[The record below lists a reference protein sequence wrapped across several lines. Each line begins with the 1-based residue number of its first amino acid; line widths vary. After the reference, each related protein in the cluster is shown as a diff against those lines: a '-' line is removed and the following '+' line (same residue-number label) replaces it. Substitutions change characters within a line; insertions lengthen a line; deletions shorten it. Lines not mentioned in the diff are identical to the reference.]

1 MSVNSLKKALIR
13 KKNDLRHF
21 FNKLRYDYQATTEKP
36 VISRMKHV
44 VIHRL
49 DGKIGDAVCY
59 APFIRELKK
68 AAPESRI
75 TVLVTANI
83 QPVYEAIKEIDELKI
98 LPKKPSAKEID
109 SIAEEIG
116 SCDLYIHL
124 FEKLNGR
131 DFRLINRL
139 RPVWCATLDEN
150 VRLDNIGLY
159 RYTES
164 TSSARSTEKSSKETL
179 HFTELLFKI
188 LTIGGVD
195 DSSIDRSYM
204 KLFSEDLQSAP
215 EKYPFLTGGST
226 GNRKG
231 TVIFNPYG
239 ASSSRR
245 LSDEAVTA
253 ILKILREKTS
263 MQIVLWITPKERQAA
278 EQLVGK
284 SFSNDSG
291 ISFPENLNSIRDVI
305 TAMASCKLMIGV
317 DTGSAHVAACYSIP
331 ELTFYSNNMANYS
344 RWYALS
350 PVATNVIL
358 DNQFFG
364 DMSTEELCRQVNLFL
379 EKHSDIIS

>member
-1 MSVNSLKKALIR
+1 
-13 KKNDLRHF
+13 
-21 FNKLRYDYQATTEKP
+21 
-36 VISRMKHV
+36 
-44 VIHRL
+44 
-49 DGKIGDAVCY
+49 
-59 APFIRELKK
+59 
-68 AAPESRI
+68 
-75 TVLVTANI
+75 
-83 QPVYEAIKEIDELKI
+83 
-98 LPKKPSAKEID
+98 
-109 SIAEEIG
+109 
-116 SCDLYIHL
+116 
-124 FEKLNGR
+124 
-131 DFRLINRL
+131 
-139 RPVWCATLDEN
+139 
-150 VRLDNIGLY
+150 
-159 RYTES
+159 
-164 TSSARSTEKSSKETL
+164 
-179 HFTELLFKI
+179 
-188 LTIGGVD
+188 
-195 DSSIDRSYM
+195 M

-331 ELTFYSNNMANYS
+331 GHQRDS
-344 RWYALS
+344 
-350 PVATNVIL
+350 
-358 DNQFFG
+358 
-364 DMSTEELCRQVNLFL
+364 
-379 EKHSDIIS
+379 